1 MEPTSEQELKQ
12 LLDEGR
18 ITEEEYKELLEAIR
32 QKETVQKPVDVPQQP
47 TDPKPRT
54 GYGKA
59 ALILMIAGVLMPIA
73 ALAAHF
79 VIMYAGVRLGMF
91 LFLPFLLLGI
101 FCLFLAFIFGII
113 GWKTA
118 GGKIAAIGVPCL
130 GLLIVPGLLLLS
142 LFSVRASHQVAI
154 EDQFGTENL
163 VTHKNY
169 PMDTLEGLISQD
181 MAVIDED
188 VFVNGGGS
196 LRIVS
201 DSPEKRTV
209 RLYESAPWDIEG
221 GLLTYQA
228 KMKSLNLKGR
238 AYLEMWCEIPGKG
251 EFFSRGLEQ
260 PISGTTDWTMTKIPF
275 RLEPGQ
281 KPSNIKLNLV
291 TEGTG
296 TIWIDDIVLSS
307 SPLN

>member
-1 MEPTSEQELKQ
+1 VINIVIGFLGGKTW
-12 LLDEGR
+12 GR
-18 ITEEEYKELLEAIR
+18 II
-32 QKETVQKPVDVPQQP
+32 V
-47 TDPKPRT
+47 
-54 GYGKA
+54 
-59 ALILMIAGVLMPIA
+59 VLGP
-73 ALAAHF
+73 F
-79 VIMYAGVRLGMF
+79 
-91 LFLPFLLLGI
+91 FLLGGLCG
-101 FCLFLAFIFGII
+101 LLAFIFGII

-142 LFSVRASHQVAI
+142 LFSVRVSHQVAI

-228 KMKSLNLKGR
+228 KMKSLHLKGR

-260 PISGTTDWTMTKIPF
+260 PISGTTDWTMTQIPF
-275 RLEPGQ
+275 RLEPGK

-291 TEGTG
+291 IEGPG
-296 TIWIDDIVLSS
+296 TVWIDDIVLSS
-307 SPLN
+307 DPLN

>member
-142 LFSVRASHQVAI
+142 LSHQVAI